1 MTIHKNPLVKPFVK
15 WAGGKRQLL
24 PEIKRYLP
32 SKIKNYYEPFVGGGV
47 VFLDIQCPL
56 NRRMFDD
63 FFYILEEDLNLF
75 ECVNVFKSIKSS

>member
-32 SKIKNYYEPFVGGGV
+32 SKIKNYYEPFVGGGA
-47 VFLDIQCPL
+47 VFLDDEFTIEVQQ
-56 NRRMFDD
+56 M
-63 FFYILEEDLNLF
+63 
-75 ECVNVFKSIKSS
+75 IKKKTHSLSPCKI